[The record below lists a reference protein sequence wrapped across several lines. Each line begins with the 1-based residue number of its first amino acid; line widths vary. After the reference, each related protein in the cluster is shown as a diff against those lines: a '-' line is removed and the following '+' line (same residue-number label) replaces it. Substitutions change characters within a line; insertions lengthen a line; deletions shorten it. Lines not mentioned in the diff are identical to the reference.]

1 MEKGRSNKFKRA
13 LTHLK
18 STTIDEKL
26 QLLSEVP
33 TNSTSGIY
41 TDDPREP
48 ITITTELNTSL
59 DPLDLSQDGGNDGRD
74 TSGLFMPDGTILA
87 EEPPG
92 DTSYILG
99 PMAAMFYTY
108 SYPWTMVGYIRQGD
122 RQFVNL
128 GRIDGKLSEWNGS
141 VGDAS
146 ENSGTFRSYGQLT
159 AEQALWFKDA
169 QKQPGININDASTW
183 NYYAFY
189 PGPPGQTPDAHGR
202 YPCVISGQSKRRTET
217 TPGETP
223 GTMKGFADDPHNYR
237 HDLDKKKREEY
248 AEYLNGLMSK
258 APGTLTPEEE
268 QALIDAGLDD
278 FVKGGMK
285 TTDIFGDLAT
295 IGAAAAAVKAGLA
308 LAGNAIVQGILGFA
322 KHASGTYGTVK
333 TAEIMSDVITS
344 KIPGLV
350 GNANNA
356 GDYNAQ
362 LATKLPI
369 SILTGTPQE
378 IKLSDKAK
386 RDQINNVSETQFEKA
401 LQFGRA
407 SAPSANSTVNPTPG
421 LKKPILT
428 KTSGWGA
435 QGGSEVHYDP
445 KADTLTITSEKM
457 LRTGQS
463 GDQFDITRGG
473 RVSNGQVVDR
483 GKQTR
488 FGDIPDAD
496 PKVVENLTRDILNVP
511 GVVDVGAFLGSPEYV
526 KMKKNPAYREEVIGR
541 VSQMA
546 NDLTSSGVQGVASN
560 TVAFRKALTDAGLLP
575 KSEIEKTGGGYGQ
588 VFSQTEY
595 KGNEIPK
602 TLRDII
608 NKKTRQN
615 ESFGK
620 YTRKKLIK
628 EIKKP
633 YVVKEIKQEKLKGY
647 RPRVTGGGINTEPDK
662 LMLKSENPASFKP
675 MDETVWTKQDK
686 YYNARLS
693 QERKNEI
700 LDHLGTTH
708 HYWQILTETGRK
720 SNAKAFQERYGDYKV
735 VRKEQLTGDTLLLF
749 ADENGN
755 KESMLQ
761 SEYQNMIARQIE
773 EPLYEQEKL
782 KEPKDTLSKR
792 IKDKLGDYPNKPS
805 KAGYPNEPPPKMVNG
820 YHPEYGKRS
829 NYYNRLDPQSAKS
842 MPTTGDPEID
852 AKVASQKTSSLK
864 PVRSVKGKPN
874 T

>member
-159 AEQALWFKDA
+159 AEQALWFKEA

-202 YPCVISGQSKRRTET
+202 YPCAISGQSKRRTET
-217 TPGETP
+217 TQGETP
-223 GTMKGFADDPHNYR
+223 GTMKGFSDDPRPYEPLER
-237 HDLDKKKREEY
+237 QGAPYDPFGEL
-248 AEYLNGLMSK
+248 AILGLS
-258 APGTLTPEEE
+258 
-268 QALIDAGLDD
+268 
-278 FVKGGMK
+278 
-285 TTDIFGDLAT
+285 
-295 IGAAAAAVKAGLA
+295 AAAVLA
-308 LAGNAIVQGILGFA
+308 LKSAIAAAGSAAVLNKARGILRGA
-322 KHASGTYGTVK
+322 KNWYNQGRNVR
-333 TAEIMSDVITS
+333 
-344 KIPGLV
+344 IP
-350 GNANNA
+350 N
-356 GDYNAQ
+356 
-362 LATKLPI
+362 
-369 SILTGTPQE
+369 E
-378 IKLSDKAK
+378 
-386 RDQINNVSETQFEKA
+386 NNVSWKTLMRDGQLQRQRISADPNSAWNPFRGMPGYGSAKSVINPRIRAINARRVAQGKPRLSMDKINPGGFQTGPSPDVRQAIERPIRALMNLFQEYEYDGEFITEDVSDDIIDAVDNALKETETIGEFMDVLDIVIAKIKQRE
-401 LQFGRA
+401 
-407 SAPSANSTVNPTPG
+407 SE
-421 LKKPILT
+421 LKK
-428 KTSGWGA
+428 
-435 QGGSEVHYDP
+435 Q
-445 KADTLTITSEKM
+445 
-457 LRTGQS
+457 
-463 GDQFDITRGG
+463 
-473 RVSNGQVVDR
+473 
-483 GKQTR
+483 
-488 FGDIPDAD
+488 
-496 PKVVENLTRDILNVP
+496 
-511 GVVDVGAFLGSPEYV
+511 
-526 KMKKNPAYREEVIGR
+526 KNEEV
-541 VSQMA
+541 S
-546 NDLTSSGVQGVASN
+546 
-560 TVAFRKALTDAGLLP
+560 P
-575 KSEIEKTGGGYGQ
+575 
-588 VFSQTEY
+588 
-595 KGNEIPK
+595 
-602 TLRDII
+602 
-608 NKKTRQN
+608 
-615 ESFGK
+615 
-620 YTRKKLIK
+620 RKKLIK

-720 SNAKAFQERYGDYKV
+720 SNEKAFQERYGDYKV

-792 IKDKLGDYPNKPS
+792 IKNKLGDYPNKPS

-829 NYYNRLDPQSAKS
+829 SYYNRLDPQSAKS

>member
-108 SYPWTMVGYIRQGD
+108 NYPWTMVGYIRQGD

-202 YPCVISGQSKRRTET
+202 YPCAISGQSKRRTET
-217 TPGETP
+217 TQGETP
-223 GTMKGFADDPHNYR
+223 GTMKGFADDPRPYEPLERQGAPYDPIGELMLLGISKVVATALFKSILAAGSASALNKVRGILRGAKNWFNKGVNTRIPNESQASWRTLRADDWAQRQRISADPNSAWNPFRGMPGYGSAKAKINPR
-237 HDLDKKKREEY
+237 IRGINTKRAAQGKPPLSMDKINPGGFQTGPTPIQREIIKRPIRALMNLFQEY
-248 AEYLNGLMSK
+248 EYDGEFITEDVSDDI
-258 APGTLTPEEE
+258 
-268 QALIDAGLDD
+268 IDAVDNAL
-278 FVKGGMK
+278 KE
-285 TTDIFGDLAT
+285 TET
-295 IGAAAAAVKAGLA
+295 IGEFMDVLD
-308 LAGNAIVQGILGFA
+308 IVIA
-322 KHASGTYGTVK
+322 K
-333 TAEIMSDVITS
+333 
-344 KIPGLV
+344 
-350 GNANNA
+350 
-356 GDYNAQ
+356 
-362 LATKLPI
+362 
-369 SILTGTPQE
+369 
-378 IKLSDKAK
+378 IKQ
-386 RDQINNVSETQFEKA
+386 RESE
-401 LQFGRA
+401 
-407 SAPSANSTVNPTPG
+407 
-421 LKKPILT
+421 LKK
-428 KTSGWGA
+428 
-435 QGGSEVHYDP
+435 Q
-445 KADTLTITSEKM
+445 
-457 LRTGQS
+457 
-463 GDQFDITRGG
+463 
-473 RVSNGQVVDR
+473 
-483 GKQTR
+483 
-488 FGDIPDAD
+488 
-496 PKVVENLTRDILNVP
+496 
-511 GVVDVGAFLGSPEYV
+511 
-526 KMKKNPAYREEVIGR
+526 KNEEV
-541 VSQMA
+541 S
-546 NDLTSSGVQGVASN
+546 
-560 TVAFRKALTDAGLLP
+560 P
-575 KSEIEKTGGGYGQ
+575 
-588 VFSQTEY
+588 
-595 KGNEIPK
+595 
-602 TLRDII
+602 
-608 NKKTRQN
+608 
-615 ESFGK
+615 
-620 YTRKKLIK
+620 RKKLIK

-662 LMLKSENPASFKP
+662 LMLKSENPVSFKP

-773 EPLYEQEKL
+773 EPLYEQEKI

>member
-59 DPLDLSQDGGNDGRD
+59 NALDLSQDGGGDGRD

-189 PGPPGQTPDAHGR
+189 PGPPGQTPDAFGR

-217 TPGETP
+217 TQGETP
-223 GTMKGFADDPHNYR
+223 GTMKGFGDDPRPDRWETDKKLRNKIYDMIQR
-237 HDLDKKKREEY
+237 GELSGLRKKLFMKYMFGDGSGEPLTEKDLTSQEVELIRRNVQQLLDKGDGVFSIRGNIFEPQPPIKQDITNQLSDYTKRQYGLKQGDRLYQMSSYFDRNNGKGENIKNNDAQTLLGNFVAITDSNDNLKSVRDDFDFVYGQERADSGLPGSPLLGKKKGGQSIG
-248 AEYLNGLMSK
+248 LGQGLMGGLSGGDVDGS
-258 APGTLTPEEE
+258 PNEP
-268 QALIDAGLDD
+268 LI
-278 FVKGGMK
+278 
-285 TTDIFGDLAT
+285 
-295 IGAAAAAVKAGLA
+295 
-308 LAGNAIVQGILGFA
+308 
-322 KHASGTYGTVK
+322 
-333 TAEIMSDVITS
+333 
-344 KIPGLV
+344 
-350 GNANNA
+350 
-356 GDYNAQ
+356 
-362 LATKLPI
+362 TK
-369 SILTGTPQE
+369 
-378 IKLSDKAK
+378 
-386 RDQINNVSETQFEKA
+386 
-401 LQFGRA
+401 FGRA
-407 SAPSANSTVNPTPG
+407 AVNMGAGFGMGNPVPINIDFNNS
-421 LKKPILT
+421 
-428 KTSGWGA
+428 
-435 QGGSEVHYDP
+435 
-445 KADTLTITSEKM
+445 
-457 LRTGQS
+457 
-463 GDQFDITRGG
+463 
-473 RVSNGQVVDR
+473 
-483 GKQTR
+483 
-488 FGDIPDAD
+488 
-496 PKVVENLTRDILNVP
+496 
-511 GVVDVGAFLGSPEYV
+511 
-526 KMKKNPAYREEVIGR
+526 
-541 VSQMA
+541 
-546 NDLTSSGVQGVASN
+546 
-560 TVAFRKALTDAGLLP
+560 
-575 KSEIEKTGGGYGQ
+575 
-588 VFSQTEY
+588 
-595 KGNEIPK
+595 
-602 TLRDII
+602 
-608 NKKTRQN
+608 KKTRK
-615 ESFGK
+615 EEVLPC
-620 YTRKKLIK
+620 KKLVKENKKKKKIIQ

-662 LMLKSENPASFKP
+662 LMMKSENPASFKP

-720 SNAKAFQERYGDYKV
+720 SNEKAFQERYGDYKV

-782 KEPKDTLSKR
+782 NQPKDTLSKR

-829 NYYNRLDPQSAKS
+829 SYYNRLDPQSAKS

-864 PVRSVKGKPN
+864 PVRSVKDKR
-874 T
+874 

>member
-1 MEKGRSNKFKRA
+1 M
-13 LTHLK
+13 K

-223 GTMKGFADDPHNYR
+223 GTMKGFGDDPRPYEPLER
-237 HDLDKKKREEY
+237 QGAPYDPFGEL
-248 AEYLNGLMSK
+248 AILGLS
-258 APGTLTPEEE
+258 
-268 QALIDAGLDD
+268 
-278 FVKGGMK
+278 
-285 TTDIFGDLAT
+285 
-295 IGAAAAAVKAGLA
+295 AAAVLA
-308 LAGNAIVQGILGFA
+308 LKAAIAAGSVAA
-322 KHASGTYGTVK
+322 
-333 TAEIMSDVITS
+333 
-344 KIPGLV
+344 
-350 GNANNA
+350 
-356 GDYNAQ
+356 
-362 LATKLPI
+362 
-369 SILTGTPQE
+369 
-378 IKLSDKAK
+378 LSRAK
-386 RDQINNVSETQFEKA
+386 RLAQGVKNWWNKGRNTRVPNENQASWRDLFRDDLAQRGQSDAAFQAGKPPRGIGRPDQVFNPF
-401 LQFGRA
+401 RPA
-407 SAPSANSTVNPTPG
+407 SKGGPGSGPTPMVRQVFERPIRTIMNLFQG
-421 LKKPILT
+421 YEYEGDFIVEEVSDDIIDALEDALKETETLGEFMDVLDIVIAKIKQRESELKK
-428 KTSGWGA
+428 
-435 QGGSEVHYDP
+435 Q
-445 KADTLTITSEKM
+445 
-457 LRTGQS
+457 
-463 GDQFDITRGG
+463 
-473 RVSNGQVVDR
+473 
-483 GKQTR
+483 
-488 FGDIPDAD
+488 
-496 PKVVENLTRDILNVP
+496 
-511 GVVDVGAFLGSPEYV
+511 
-526 KMKKNPAYREEVIGR
+526 KNEEV
-541 VSQMA
+541 S
-546 NDLTSSGVQGVASN
+546 
-560 TVAFRKALTDAGLLP
+560 P
-575 KSEIEKTGGGYGQ
+575 
-588 VFSQTEY
+588 
-595 KGNEIPK
+595 
-602 TLRDII
+602 
-608 NKKTRQN
+608 
-615 ESFGK
+615 
-620 YTRKKLIK
+620 RKKLIK

-792 IKDKLGDYPNKPS
+792 IKNKLGDYPNKPS

-864 PVRSVKGKPN
+864 PVRSVKGKG
-874 T
+874 